1 MIRKFII
8 TYIILAVVLL
18 YNTMKAH
25 ENDKLVQSSIIGT
38 ISSLIL
44 PAPASAVASLLPF
57 LNNNDKVRV
66 PNEEI
71 YQANVVKN
79 TTENSSLKYTNSINY
94 INSLD

>member
-1 MIRKFII
+1 MRKLVI
-8 TYIILAVVLL
+8 TYIILAVTSL

-44 PAPASAVASLLPF
+44 PAPASAIASLLPF
-57 LNNNDKVRV
+57 LNNNDKVKS
-66 PNEEI
+66 PNEKI
-71 YQANVVKN
+71 YQANDVKN
-79 TTENSSLKYTNSINY
+79 TTENLSLKYTNSLNY